1 MVLEFIYIKIIGGE
15 LLRNKKKLSILRL
28 VLNINESSAPYNQF
42 TLPMIDKQNITICSY
57 FKSKILIPKEIRL
70 FEGDGT
76 LKYFISILK
85 SALAENDYD
94 IIHAHTPH
102 VGLLFLVIS
111 FFIGNKYF
119 HKSVFTVHNTYENF
133 KVRNKLLLFPIFAF
147 FRKIVCCSN
156 SSCKSFPVLY
166 RWLGGKRICAIQN
179 GVSLKIIDSILIN
192 EQVQKKEDNSFII
205 LSIGRLIDI
214 KNPMCLLKAFENCG
228 IKNSKLIFIGDGNLK
243 DSLVGA
249 SKGCKNIEFTGLIKR
264 NKVYK
269 FLQKADLFISTSK
282 GEGLPLSVLEAMAS
296 SCPVI
301 LSDIPPHREIA
312 ADVDFVTLVN
322 PNDVDGYSKEIL
334 KFSKMLPERRK
345 ELGERCRKLVEKY
358 FSLDIMLRKYE
369 ELYNEV
375 LGL

>member
-28 VLNINESSAPYNQF
+28 ILNINESSAPYNQF

-102 VGLLFLVIS
+102 VGLIFLVIS

-156 SSCKSFPVLY
+156 SSYKSFPVLY

-179 GVSLKIIDSILIN
+179 GVNLKRIDSILIN
-192 EQVQKKEDNSFII
+192 EQVQKKEDNSFMI

-228 IKNSKLIFIGDGNLK
+228 IKNSKLIFIGDGDLK
-243 DSLVGA
+243 NSLVSV
-249 SKGCKNIEFTGLIKR
+249 SKVYKNVEFTGLIKR
-264 NKVYK
+264 NRVYN
-269 FLQKADLFISTSK
+269 FLQRADLFVSTSK
-282 GEGLPLSVLEAMAS
+282 GEGLPISVLEAMAN

-301 LSDIPPHREIA
+301 LSDIQPHREIA
-312 ADVDFVTLVN
+312 AGVDFITLVN

-334 KFSKMLPERRK
+334 KVSKMLPERRK
-345 ELGERCRKLVEKY
+345 ELGEKCRKLVEKY
-358 FSLDIMLRKYE
+358 FSLNIMLRKYE
-369 ELYNEV
+369 ELYDEV
-375 LGL
+375 LDS